1 MKVTRNQDYY
11 ILRARPGTEL
21 RTKPGCENLARSWVP
36 GAIFCRFWL
45 GTTLIN
51 WDFTTQEKKEKTWVQ
66 DSFMGPNKYEREYS
80 LFACF
85 KFN

>member
-1 MKVTRNQDYY
+1 MKVNRNQDDY

-36 GAIFCRFWL
+36 SAKFCRFRL
-45 GTTLIN
+45 RTPLIN
-51 WDFTTQEKKEKTWVQ
+51 WDFSIQEKQREKREK
-66 DSFMGPNKYEREYS
+66 DSFVGPNKYEREYS

-85 KFN
+85 KFD